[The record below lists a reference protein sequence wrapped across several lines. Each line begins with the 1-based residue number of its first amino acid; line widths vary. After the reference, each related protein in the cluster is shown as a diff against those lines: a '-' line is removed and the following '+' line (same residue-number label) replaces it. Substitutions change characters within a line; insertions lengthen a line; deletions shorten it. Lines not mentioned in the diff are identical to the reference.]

1 MYDCSLPALSKTSIK
16 NKKTTLGE
24 RGALT
29 CQFCPLPPPPL
40 LPPMVQAWST
50 YLFPRGDLGD
60 AVAWGQNLP
69 MPLHRAIFT
78 SFFFSL
84 QTRACGLTRAS
95 KKSHFRHV
103 APIVSPFRP
112 SIPIIP
118 PPHPLAPPPNVHPK
132 ACDACVAGGGLGGGQ
147 RRCEGAEERD
157 MMATTTTTTTL
168 PLLQTERTTSACAV
182 EP

>member
-1 MYDCSLPALSKTSIK
+1 VRSPANFVHYL
-16 NKKTTLGE
+16 
-24 RGALT
+24 
-29 CQFCPLPPPPL
+29 PL

-50 YLFPRGDLGD
+50 YLFPRGNLGD

-132 ACDACVAGGGLGGGQ
+132 ACDACVAGGGLGGG
-147 RRCEGAEERD
+147 
-157 MMATTTTTTTL
+157 TTTTTTTL

>member
-1 MYDCSLPALSKTSIK
+1 MAT
-16 NKKTTLGE
+16 E
-24 RGALT
+24 REVVAGA
-29 CQFCPLPPPPL
+29 
-40 LPPMVQAWST
+40 A
-50 YLFPRGDLGD
+50 
-60 AVAWGQNLP
+60 AVELAWGPNLP
-69 MPLHRAIFT
+69 MPLHREIFT

-132 ACDACVAGGGLGGGQ
+132 ACDACVAGGGLGGGATAM
-147 RRCEGAEERD
+147 RRRGGEGHDGDNDDDDDAAVAADGEDDER
-157 MMATTTTTTTL
+157 L
-168 PLLQTERTTSACAV
+168 RR
-182 EP
+182 